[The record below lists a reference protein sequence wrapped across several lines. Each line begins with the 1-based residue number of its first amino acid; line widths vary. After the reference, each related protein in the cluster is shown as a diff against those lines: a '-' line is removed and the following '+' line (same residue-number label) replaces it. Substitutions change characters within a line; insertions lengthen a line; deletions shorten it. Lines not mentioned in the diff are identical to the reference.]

1 MDSVKPSG
9 SSVRYSDTLMAY
21 LFINYGQCQPHR
33 VNSWRKPL
41 AGLGIVSHWTPRL
54 RLRETMEGPIR
65 LFSSPFLL
73 SVADMPCGLQR
84 YISEMIFAQNIQYS
98 WMLVA
103 IWRLYLSLL
112 NGENLKKNHHFS
124 NFKVGQVWNLIWF
137 KKNHNS
143 NFTVGQVWNF
153 MAR

>member
-84 YISEMIFAQNIQYS
+84 YISEMVFAQNIQYS
-98 WMLVA
+98 WMLVD
-103 IWRLYLSLL
+103 ILRLYLSLL
-112 NGENLKKNHHFS
+112 NGENLKKPTIIQILKLVKYEIQFD
-124 NFKVGQVWNLIWF
+124 L
-137 KKNHNS
+137 KKKHNS